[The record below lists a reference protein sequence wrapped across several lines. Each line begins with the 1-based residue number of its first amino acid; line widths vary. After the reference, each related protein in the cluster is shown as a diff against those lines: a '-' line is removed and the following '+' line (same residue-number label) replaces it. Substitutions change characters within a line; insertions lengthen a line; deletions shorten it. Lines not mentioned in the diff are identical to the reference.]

1 MGKSLAVI
9 CKMHIISG
17 IGAQKYWK
25 TVLWTRKYIFLKIII
40 RKLLMIF
47 FWESRGEKWLNA
59 KPTEIILVFDAAP
72 YESFIPQMH
81 FPLTPLLMLEK
92 D

>member
-1 MGKSLAVI
+1 
-9 CKMHIISG
+9 
-17 IGAQKYWK
+17 
-25 TVLWTRKYIFLKIII
+25 
-40 RKLLMIF
+40 MIF

>member
-1 MGKSLAVI
+1 M
-9 CKMHIISG
+9 
-17 IGAQKYWK
+17 
-25 TVLWTRKYIFLKIII
+25 IFLREQG
-40 RKLLMIF
+40 RK
-47 FWESRGEKWLNA
+47 KWLNA
-59 KPTEIILVFDAAP
+59 EPTEMVLVFDAAP